1 MTILT
6 GDERSAWESL
16 GTGQVSDAME
26 QLELRRSVITGM
38 RYIAPGG
45 RTTAGLART
54 VRQIPKHVPSTKGER
69 LVRHGEMASE
79 LAGEGDYIVIDV
91 GGRLDVASWGENH
104 SLRCLA
110 GGVSGL
116 LINGCI
122 RDVAA
127 IRRLGFPVACLG
139 FSPIKG
145 QWDLETA
152 GIDGP
157 IAIADVAIHRGDLVV
172 GDEDG
177 IVIVPGGLRSRVLER
192 ATAIRQQEAAGRHPG
207 SERTARGPDRLSD
220 G

>member
-1 MTILT
+1 MTTLT
-6 GDERSAWESL
+6 ADERSAWESL

-26 QLELRRSVITGM
+26 QLEIRRSVITGM

-69 LVRHGEMASE
+69 LVRHGEMAGD
-79 LAGEGDYIVIDV
+79 LAAEGEYVVIDV
-91 GGRLDVASWGENH
+91 GGRLDVASWGESH

-110 GGVSGL
+110 RGVSGL

-122 RDVAA
+122 RDVGA
-127 IRRLGFPVACLG
+127 IRRSGFAVACLA

-152 GIDGP
+152 ALDGP
-157 IAIADVAIHRGDLVV
+157 IAIAGVAIHRGDLVV
-172 GDEDG
+172 CDEDG
-177 IVIVPGGLRSRVLER
+177 IVIVPGGLRGRVLER
-192 ATAIRQQEAAGRHPG
+192 AVAIRRREATKHSA
-207 SERTARGPDRLSD
+207 
-220 G
+220 